1 MAQGSL
7 ATLQQRLNDA
17 LPQTQC
23 TRCGYPD
30 CASYAQAMATGEAAI
45 DQCPPGGAEGVA
57 RLAAILGL
65 APRPLNPAHGEEMPQ
80 AVAVID
86 ENWCI
91 GCTLCIKAC
100 PTDAIVGANKR
111 MHTVIEAYCT
121 GCDLCL
127 PVCPVDCIQM
137 EVVSGERTGWAAWS
151 PEQAALGRQRYEAR
165 QQRLERESAE
175 HGKRAHHLGRRLHQF
190 DQHAFARDRE
200 LLVRLGVQKGDVEA
214 GRALADAAGR
224 KAHALGREPFHRHR
238 QVVDPQADVVE
249 RRGVDR
255 RLFLGVHGLH
265 QVDLDLEG
273 AAADGADVF
282 VHVLALAAGRCR

>member
-7 ATLQQRLNDA
+7 ATLRQRLNDA

-57 RLAAILGL
+57 RLAAILGQ

-175 HGKRAHHLGRRLHQF
+175 HAQRQAAKAEAKLTDLAAHSRHTDPEVLDRKRTLVEQAI
-190 DQHAFARDRE
+190 AKARAKA
-200 LLVRLGVQKGDVEA
+200 Q
-214 GRALADAAGR
+214 ALAQARADAEAEAQAR
-224 KAHALGREPFHRHR
+224 ATGRE
-238 QVVDPQADVVE
+238 D
-249 RRGVDR
+249 
-255 RLFLGVHGLH
+255 
-265 QVDLDLEG
+265 
-273 AAADGADVF
+273 
-282 VHVLALAAGRCR
+282 